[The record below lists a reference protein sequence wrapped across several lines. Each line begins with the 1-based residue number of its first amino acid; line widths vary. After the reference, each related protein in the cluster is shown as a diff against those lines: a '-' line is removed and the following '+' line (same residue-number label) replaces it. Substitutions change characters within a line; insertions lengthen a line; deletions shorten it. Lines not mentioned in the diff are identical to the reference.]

1 MTSDEIKRWARYTAM
16 QQACAGRIVYLAR
29 DDGLLLQRDGTWSAD
44 RGQARR
50 FHFDRDNV
58 RAQIE
63 EVEERFGK
71 QWDALPVLEV
81 LA

>member
-1 MTSDEIKRWARYTAM
+1 MKGKDMTSDEIKMWARYAAM

-29 DDGLLLQRDGTWSAD
+29 DDGLLLQRDGSWSNDATH
-44 RGQARR
+44 ARR

-63 EVEERFGK
+63 EVEDRFGK
-71 QWDALPVLEV
+71 QWDALPV
-81 LA
+81 